1 MFPHPPTCIS
11 FSHIQATGPCGI
23 LPNAGKTI
31 GKRHANS
38 NDNLPNFPNSRCPR
52 AIPRPARHIPP
63 TIGYEV
69 PQGRMGG
76 RNAARR
82 SVGRRLRQSPVHH
95 ELDWPRLVAN
105 FYDAELPKPYLYPTP
120 EGGVQAEWPI
130 GSNEAS
136 LEIDLTTHTAEWY
149 CLDFHA
155 DASTENLLDL
165 DNAKSWDWITHEL
178 RRMEAL
184 TK

>member
-1 MFPHPPTCIS
+1 MPTQTITYPIS
-11 FSHIQATGPCGI
+11 PIADAPAPSRDPLDISRQLADMKRLKDGWADGMQPADQWG
-23 LPNAGKTI
+23 NGYGK
-31 GKRHANS
+31 A
-38 NDNLPNFPNSRCPR
+38 
-52 AIPRPARHIPP
+52 PA
-63 TIGYEV
+63 
-69 PQGRMGG
+69 
-76 RNAARR
+76 
-82 SVGRRLRQSPVHH
+82 HH
-95 ELDWPRLVAN
+95 ELNWLAAQFAN
-105 FYDAELPKPYLYPTP
+105 RYDAGFPKPYLYPTP